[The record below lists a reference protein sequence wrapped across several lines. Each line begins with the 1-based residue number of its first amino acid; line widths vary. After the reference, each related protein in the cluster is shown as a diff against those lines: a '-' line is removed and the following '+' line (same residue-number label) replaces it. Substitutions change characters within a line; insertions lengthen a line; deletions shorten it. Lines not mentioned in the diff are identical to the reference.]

1 MLGTCLFALQ
11 KAFDVG
17 GNLLALPGE
26 VLTLD
31 IFLRGRNRIPSRT
44 LGDVHA
50 GIGHAD
56 DVFDGETVHR
66 ETGNAEAARN
76 VVFSKHGVAG
86 QPLAQ
91 AFGQNLGLFGAGLRH
106 QNDELIATVARNHVR
121 LPGFLFEQTAYA
133 GQHQIALKV
142 AHGVVDLFKFVEIDE
157 HDGERAAG
165 TRSSFPLRRQSF
177 PEKAAG
183 FDSSQAVGDGLLL
196 QLLEHESIVQRSR
209 QQVGQRIEDQN
220 ILRGKCILVAALDV
234 EYAEQRFAVG
244 NRDAKDGARIRK
256 NSRQIAGQSM
266 LNQGAFA
273 GASDAAEN
281 ARSQRDAFA
290 HGMSRRTGF
299 RLNLDLFGSVVEQA
313 DADVIEAEVLLNLC
327 NDLTQHVH
335 GIVAGN
341 CGAGDVIEE
350 SKLARTA
357 LLVGKE
363 TGVFHGDRYLP
374 RRRRQYIEIALLENE
389 FPVGIHRDHDSRGL
403 VAHKNRHRDQAL
415 GGAARNMADAQTLP
429 GSFQVRADQQGV

>member
-196 QLLEHESIVQRSR
+196 QLLEHENIVQRSR

-220 ILRGKCILVAALDV
+220 ILRGKCVLVAALDV
-234 EYAEQRFAVG
+234 EYAEQRFAVS

-273 GASDAAEN
+273 GTSDAAEN
-281 ARSQRDAFA
+281 PHSQRDALA
-290 HGMSRRTGF
+290 HGVGRCSSFG
-299 RLNLDLFGSVVEQA
+299 LDLDFFGSLVEKA
-313 DADVIEAEVLLNLC
+313 DADVIKAEVLLNLC
-327 NDLTQHVH
+327 NNLTQHVH
-335 GIVAGN
+335 RIVAGN
-341 CGAGDVIEE
+341 CGAGDVIEK
-350 SKLARTA
+350 SKLAGAA
-357 LLVGKE
+357 LVLSKQ
-363 TGVFHGDRYLP
+363 TGVLHGDR
-374 RRRRQYIEIALLENE
+374 
-389 FPVGIHRDHDSRGL
+389 
-403 VAHKNRHRDQAL
+403 
-415 GGAARNMADAQTLP
+415 
-429 GSFQVRADQQGV
+429 